1 MVKRVGSTDL
11 LKGHVLACVFY
22 EPSTRTSSSFIAA
35 MSRLGGS
42 VIPINE
48 VRYSSVTKGESLPDT
63 IRTLESYADVIVLR
77 HPDVGASTVAAEYAR
92 KPIINAGDG
101 VGEHP
106 TQALLDLY
114 TIQSELGTIDGLH
127 VAMVGDLRYGR
138 TVHSLARL
146 LCLYDVQMTF
156 VSPEILRLPLD
167 VMNEVKGYGRPV
179 HETYDV
185 HEVIADVDVLYVTR
199 VQRERFAD
207 QAQYEAVKDY
217 YVITAG
223 TDGTGQGAHGGHAS
237 PAPRRRDQL
246 CHRRRSPGGLLPA
259 DGKRH
264 VHPHGPAGGGAGQS
278 VIEGQRSMSLMRI
291 YSWPSRAASWLR
303 EMMVRFG
310 PARSMARRFV
320 AGETLEE
327 AIAAVQALNGQGLLA
342 TLDHLGENMS
352 SETEARDATTEVL
365 DLLEA
370 IEASGA
376 PVGRVGQADP
386 AWPGSE
392 PGAGRRKPG
401 AHRGPRRPGRAL
413 CAHRHGEL

>member
-1 MVKRVGSTDL
+1 MPSSFLASNLESGFFGKNIISVSQFSRENLAYIFEVADEMKAVINRVGSTDL

-77 HPDVGASTVAAEYAR
+77 HPDVGASEVAAEYAC

-114 TIQSELGTIDGLH
+114 TIRSELGTIDELH

-156 VSPEILRLPLD
+156 VSPETLRLPLD
-167 VMNEVKGYGRPV
+167 VMNEVRDQDQPV
-179 HETYDV
+179 RETYDV
-185 HEVIADVDVLYVTR
+185 HDIITDVDVLYVTR

-207 QAQYEAVKDY
+207 QAQYDAVKDY
-217 YVITAG
+217 YVITA
-223 TDGTGQGAHGGHAS
+223 DLMEQAKERMVVMH
-237 PAPRRRDQL
+237 PLPRVNEISYAIDDD
-246 CHRRRSPGGLLPA
+246 P
-259 DGKRH
+259 
-264 VHPHGPAGGGAGQS
+264 
-278 VIEGQRSMSLMRI
+278 
-291 YSWPSRAASWLR
+291 RAAYFR
-303 EMMVRFG
+303 QMENGMYIR
-310 PARSMARRFV
+310 MA
-320 AGETLEE
+320 
-327 AIAAVQALNGQGLLA
+327 LLA
-342 TLDHLGENMS
+342 TVLGK
-352 SETEARDATTEVL
+352 A
-365 DLLEA
+365 
-370 IEASGA
+370 
-376 PVGRVGQADP
+376 
-386 AWPGSE
+386 
-392 PGAGRRKPG
+392 
-401 AHRGPRRPGRAL
+401 
-413 CAHRHGEL
+413 